1 MTVWSIG
8 SPSGFTGR
16 LFHTITCAQSRRDS
30 HTANHIMCGV
40 WNRQWGDPLGDKP
53 GHQASRYLPWWKW
66 HQKQNMTWD
75 FIISTSGIQG
85 DFWYIN
91 HGCRQDNS
99 WKNQLVTNFFHL
111 HYKILSN
118 ALGLTSEIS
127 GLLTF
132 LPLWNC
138 LDYGTLIWF
147 LWHCVRGESGWW
159 LLIAW
164 AYLCANWHHDI
175 SNVSINTP
183 SAVRFREISSAIL
196 NDAIKWYGIT
206 WDKLGRKQV

>member
-118 ALGLTSEIS
+118 ALGLNS
-127 GLLTF
+127 TF
-132 LPLWNC
+132 LNALTGKCKHLMPNTHRGWTGNCSNNQKNFWKNMQILIQSCHSVKIDLGERPPILWFRSSTIPLD
-138 LDYGTLIWF
+138 LAL
-147 LWHCVRGESGWW
+147 
-159 LLIAW
+159 
-164 AYLCANWHHDI
+164 
-175 SNVSINTP
+175 NVCP
-183 SAVRFREISSAIL
+183 R
-196 NDAIKWYGIT
+196 
-206 WDKLGRKQV
+206 

>member
-40 WNRQWGDPLGDKP
+40 WNRQWGDPLGNKP

-66 HQKQNMTWD
+66 HQKQYMTWD

-85 DFWYIN
+85 DFWCIN

-118 ALGLTSEIS
+118 ALGLFVVCKRLARRDRE
-127 GLLTF
+127 GVNW
-132 LPLWNC
+132 PLWR
-138 LDYGTLIWF
+138 LGHVGKID
-147 LWHCVRGESGWW
+147 LWSKFG
-159 LLIAW
+159 
-164 AYLCANWHHDI
+164 D
-175 SNVSINTP
+175 P
-183 SAVRFREISSAIL
+183 SL
-196 NDAIKWYGIT
+196 NS
-206 WDKLGRKQV
+206 